1 MLVNIK
7 NINKSYKNQSL
18 KLDILKNIEFEIE
31 EQDFIALMGPS
42 GSGKSTLL
50 NLIAGLDKPDNGSIF
65 FSNNDIC
72 KMNSKEIARF
82 RRDYLGFVFQEY
94 NLIDTL
100 TASENIALAL
110 TMKKYNVNEIE
121 EKINKIMRI
130 LSIDK
135 LSNKLPYQLS
145 GGERQRVACARALIK
160 SPKLILADEPTGAL
174 DSKSA
179 KMLLEKFDYLN
190 KELQATILMVTH
202 DAFTASYS
210 SRVIF
215 IKDDK
220 IFNEIIKGT
229 NSRKEFFDKI
239 IDVVT
244 LLGGDLNDAL

>member
-1 MLVNIK
+1 VLVNIK

-145 GGERQRVACARALIK
+145 CQCSDK
-160 SPKLILADEPTGAL
+160 SCLFQYVVKVCKI
-174 DSKSA
+174 SKV
-179 KMLLEKFDYLN
+179 N
-190 KELQATILMVTH
+190 I
-202 DAFTASYS
+202 
-210 SRVIF
+210 SR
-215 IKDDK
+215 
-220 IFNEIIKGT
+220 
-229 NSRKEFFDKI
+229 
-239 IDVVT
+239 
-244 LLGGDLNDAL
+244 

>member
-160 SPKLILADEPTGAL
+160 SPKLI
-174 DSKSA
+174 S
-179 KMLLEKFDYLN
+179 
-190 KELQATILMVTH
+190 LQCNI
-202 DAFTASYS
+202 S
-210 SRVIF
+210 
-215 IKDDK
+215 
-220 IFNEIIKGT
+220 
-229 NSRKEFFDKI
+229 
-239 IDVVT
+239 VV
-244 LLGGDLNDAL
+244 DWVNDMITM

>member
-145 GGERQRVACARALIK
+145 GVERQRVACARALIK

-174 DSKSA
+174 DTKSA
-179 KMLLEKFDYLN
+179 NDLMNCFNDININLN
-190 KELQATILMVTH
+190 ATILLVTH
-202 DAFTASYS
+202 DIFTASYCKKVLFLENGEVKS
-210 SRVIF
+210 KWERNNLSRNEFLNKILTEMN
-215 IKDDK
+215 IKR
-220 IFNEIIKGT
+220 IN
-229 NSRKEFFDKI
+229 
-239 IDVVT
+239 
-244 LLGGDLNDAL
+244 

>member
-42 GSGKSTLL
+42 GSGKSRLL
-50 NLIAGLDKPDNGSIF
+50 NLI
-65 FSNNDIC
+65 SNNDIC

-174 DSKSA
+174 DTKSA
-179 KMLLEKFDYLN
+179 NDLMNCFNDININLN
-190 KELQATILMVTH
+190 ATILLVTH
-202 DAFTASYS
+202 DIFTASYCKKVLFLENGEVKS
-210 SRVIF
+210 KWERNNLSRNEFLNKILTEMN
-215 IKDDK
+215 IKR
-220 IFNEIIKGT
+220 IN
-229 NSRKEFFDKI
+229 
-239 IDVVT
+239 
-244 LLGGDLNDAL
+244 